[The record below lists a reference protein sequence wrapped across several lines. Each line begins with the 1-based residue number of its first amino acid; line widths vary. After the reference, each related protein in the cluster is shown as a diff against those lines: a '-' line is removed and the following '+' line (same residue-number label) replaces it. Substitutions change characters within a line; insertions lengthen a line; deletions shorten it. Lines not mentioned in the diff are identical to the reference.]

1 MNYQNF
7 KTAETLASKSGK
19 PFGKTFEEIYSLLT
33 QLDEAKENKQDTK
46 EIEKSLEAYG
56 YVSTKKKRTLAPKID
71 LSTVETKIH
80 ITTHSPKQ
88 KMEGMRSISTSVLKN
103 PFCQKRR
110 ECEGSI
116 CQKCYATHQV
126 KLYKSLNKHLENN
139 TEILTTSVLP
149 YAELPRMTDRFFRF
163 ESFGDLS
170 NDIQFI
176 NYLNICTKNPQTN
189 FALWTKNF
197 GIVDQVLK
205 YMEKPANLILVASS
219 YEINKKEDLI
229 NQFPWIDK
237 VFTVYTSKFAEEHG
251 IQINCGSRKCIDC
264 RLCYTHNQVKEI
276 NELVKGSRPR
286 TKKK

>member
-1 MNYQNF
+1 MNYQKF
-7 KTAETLASKSGK
+7 KTAEALAVQSGK
-19 PFGKTFEEIYSLLT
+19 PFGETFEKIYSLLT
-33 QLDEAKENKQDTK
+33 EFEKAKESGKCTK
-46 EIEKSLEAYG
+46 KIEKNLEAYG
-56 YVSTKKKRTLAPKID
+56 YDSAKKKRTLASKIEP
-71 LSTVETKIH
+71 SVERKLH
-80 ITTHSPKQ
+80 ITNHQPKQ

-103 PFCQKRR
+103 SFCDKRR
-110 ECEGSI
+110 KCEGSI
-116 CQKCYATHQV
+116 CQKCYAFNQV
-126 KLYKSLNKHLENN
+126 KRYSNLNKCLERN
-139 TEILTTSVLP
+139 TEILTTSIIP

-163 ESFGDLS
+163 ESFGDLN

-197 GIVDQVLK
+197 GILDQVLK
-205 YMEKPANLILVASS
+205 YMDKPANLFIIASS

-237 VFTVYTSKFAEEHG
+237 VFTVFTSDFAEEHG

-264 RLCYTHNQVKEI
+264 QLCYTHNHVKEI
-276 NELVKGSRPR
+276 NELVKGSKPK

>member
-7 KTAETLASKSGK
+7 KTAERLTVESGK
-19 PFGKTFEEIYSLLT
+19 PFGETFEKIYSLLT
-33 QLDEAKENKQDTK
+33 QLDKAKEENQSTK
-46 EIEKSLEAYG
+46 EIEKLLEVYG
-56 YVSTKKKRTLAPKID
+56 YEPARKKRNLALKNES
-71 LSTVETKIH
+71 STESSLH
-80 ITTHSPKQ
+80 ITNHSPKQ

-103 PFCQKRR
+103 EFCQKRR
-110 ECEGSI
+110 KCEGSI
-116 CQKCYATHQV
+116 CQKCYAENQV
-126 KLYKSLNKHLENN
+126 KRYKRLSQCLEKN
-139 TEILTTSVLP
+139 TEILTTSVIP

-176 NYLNICTKNPQTN
+176 NYLNICEKNPQTN

-205 YMEKPANLILVASS
+205 YMNKPTNLFLIASS
-219 YEINKKEDLI
+219 SEINKKEDLI

-237 VFTVYTSKFAEEHG
+237 VFTVYTSKFAEENG

-264 RLCYTHNQVKEI
+264 RLCYTENSVKEI
-276 NELVKGSRPR
+276 NELVKGSKPR